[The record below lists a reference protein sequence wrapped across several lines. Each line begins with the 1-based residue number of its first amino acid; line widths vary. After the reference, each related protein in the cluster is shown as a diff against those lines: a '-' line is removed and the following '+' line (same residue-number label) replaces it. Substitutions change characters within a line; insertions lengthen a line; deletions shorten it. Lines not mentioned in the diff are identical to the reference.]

1 MEKAPFI
8 FIKDSENPNPN
19 PHGHRRSCLGERLIT
34 ERGMIPFSVKKI
46 KRLPQPVELD
56 GSPYHKRRTLAL
68 VDTRSH
74 VQEVRVTKR
83 KTIITKRN
91 CIANDLNVVNE

>member
-8 FIKDSENPNPN
+8 FIKDSESPNPN
-19 PHGHRRSCLGERLIT
+19 PAHGHRRSCLGERLIT

-46 KRLPQPVELD
+46 KRLPQPVQLD
-56 GSPYHKRRTLAL
+56 GSPYQKRRALAQ
-68 VDTRSH
+68 VEECH

-91 CIANDLNVVNE
+91 FIANDLKVVKE

>member
-8 FIKDSENPNPN
+8 FIKDNENPNPTN

-46 KRLPQPVELD
+46 KRLPQPVQLD
-56 GSPYHKRRTLAL
+56 SSPYQKRRALAQ
-68 VDTRSH
+68 VEECH

-91 CIANDLNVVNE
+91 FIANDLKVVKE